1 MKSHKSFWDKF
12 FKDGK
17 GKAVLWQNPNIP
29 LIGWALF
36 RVLSFFS
43 DSQKHGFSLVADAFL
58 FLWAYL
64 EITQGVNYF
73 RRTLGVIVITRVV
86 MNFFRF

>member
-1 MKSHKSFWDKF
+1 MKSHRSFWDKF
-12 FKDGK
+12 FKDNK
-17 GKAVLWQNPNIP
+17 GKTVLWQNPNPP
-29 LIGWALF
+29 LIGWAVF
-36 RVLSFFS
+36 RAVSFFS
-43 DSQKHGFSLVADAFL
+43 ESRGYGVIADAFL

-73 RRTLGVIVITRVV
+73 RRSMGVIIIVLVV